1 MTLRLSRRRGAT
13 IALAAV
19 ALRTIAVAVLA
30 LVLPLGP
37 GVAASASTT
46 GSTQPGASPRGDVNG
61 DGVADLAV
69 GVGKEDSVA
78 AHNELLGSDPSDGAR
93 LEAGP
98 ARVIL
103 TWDQPAQRGF
113 STVVV
118 TGPDGTQWQAGP
130 ATEDGT
136 VVSAPVRPLG
146 PAGEYTAAY
155 RIISADGHPVRGAVR
170 FTLTTPGTG
179 TPATPPPNADRSN
192 SATPATDTGS
202 VGTVWPWLAGAGALL
217 VVGLGMALRARRI
230 RG

>member
-13 IALAAV
+13 IAFAAVVLRALAA
-19 ALRTIAVAVLA
+19 AVLA

-37 GVAASASTT
+37 GLVANAS
-46 GSTQPGASPRGDVNG
+46 
-61 DGVADLAV
+61 
-69 GVGKEDSVA
+69 DSVA
-78 AHNELLGSDPSDGAR
+78 AHNELLSSDPLDGAQ

-98 ARVIL
+98 ARVTL
-103 TWDQPAQRGF
+103 TWDLPAQRGF

-118 TGPDGTQWQAGP
+118 TGPDGNQWQAGP

-170 FTLTTPGTG
+170 FTLITPGTG

-202 VGTVWPWLAGAGALL
+202 VGTLVWPWLAGVGVLL
-217 VVGLGMALRARRI
+217 VAGVVLALRASRT